1 MADFK
6 LSANFEVRKQAPLD
20 DRLTKLS
27 KTDLIKP
34 ESWASDN
41 GTYYVYKNMLVGT
54 SDGLYMLT
62 DVNKLLNSDYSG
74 WLKIYDESQAD
85 LAKNDLVSIELSE
98 NGEMVLT
105 YGKETNLSNGYIND
119 TGELILEFNY
129 E

>member
-6 LSANFEVRKQAPLD
+6 LSANIEVRKQAPLD

-27 KTDLIKP
+27 KADLIKP

-74 WLKIYDESQAD
+74 WLKIYDESQVN
-85 LAKNDLVSIELSE
+85 LEKNDLISIELSE
-98 NGEMVLT
+98 NGEMILT